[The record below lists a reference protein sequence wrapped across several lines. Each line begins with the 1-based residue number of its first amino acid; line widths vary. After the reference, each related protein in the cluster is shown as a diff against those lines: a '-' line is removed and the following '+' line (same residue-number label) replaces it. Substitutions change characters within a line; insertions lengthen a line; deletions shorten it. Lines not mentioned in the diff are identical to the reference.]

1 MFRIYDL
8 EISKTSQVCCESFL
22 KSKTP
27 QKGTKTI
34 NNPSWNFSV
43 TSPGTSLG
51 GEGSS
56 GTSLGGEGS
65 SGTALG
71 EEGSSGTS
79 LGEEGSFES
88 ILNTAMK
95 AFRCPLKKFRY
106 GTERV

>member
-1 MFRIYDL
+1 MFKINDL

-56 GTSLGGEGS
+56 RTSLGGEGS
-65 SGTALG
+65 SGTSLG

-88 ILNTAMK
+88 ILNTA
-95 AFRCPLKKFRY
+95 R
-106 GTERV
+106 

>member
-22 KSKTP
+22 KSQNP

-34 NNPSWNFSV
+34 NSPSWNFSV

-56 GTSLGGEGS
+56 GSSLGG
-65 SGTALG
+65 
-71 EEGSSGTS
+71 EGSSGTS

-95 AFRCPLKKFRY
+95 AFRCPLKEFRY

>member
-65 SGTALG
+65 SGTSLG

-88 ILNTAMK
+88 ILNTA
-95 AFRCPLKKFRY
+95 R
-106 GTERV
+106 